1 MKGHPRKSR
10 LVKLVFLEP
19 VFLELAVPDGIQCL
33 PFAATLE
40 PAYRKLFPKGVE
52 MARVSCDAARGLIGH
67 AAWITVM
74 AGSLVLSGCVGSGS
88 LSPPRK
94 ASRPQPAPVEP
105 AYAAGV
111 APPGSPMPGAPSG
124 PAMAG
129 TAIGSGP
136 VKVALILPMTGAG
149 QGAVVAQSMR
159 NAAELALDEFQGS
172 GLTLLVKDDNGTPEG
187 AQSAAQ
193 QALAEGA
200 ELIIGPLFAGSVQAV
215 GQVARQRGKPV
226 IGFSTD
232 ASVASQ
238 GVYLLSFLVQEEVD
252 RIVSFA
258 AAQGRRSIAALIPET
273 TYGRVA
279 EARLQ
284 QAAAQQGIRIV
295 ALEHYPPGQPQ
306 GAVQRMAGAIGGPSP
321 QTDALFIPDNGDG
334 LPTVAQALQVAG
346 YDPLRVKPLGTGV
359 WDEPRV
365 VALPILQ
372 GGWFA
377 APDKRGFAAFA
388 ERYRARFNVD
398 PIRLAS
404 LSYDAVTLAAAL
416 ARMEGAQAF
425 TDAMLTNPAGFA
437 GADGVFRFNPDGT
450 NDRALTVQEIRGGTA
465 VAISAA
471 PRTLVAGN

>member
-1 MKGHPRKSR
+1 
-10 LVKLVFLEP
+10 
-19 VFLELAVPDGIQCL
+19 
-33 PFAATLE
+33 
-40 PAYRKLFPKGVE
+40 
-52 MARVSCDAARGLIGH
+52 MARVSNGAARGLAGR
-67 AAWITVM
+67 AAWVFAV

-94 ASRPQPAPVEP
+94 VSRQQPAPVEP

-111 APPGSPMPGAPSG
+111 APPGSPMQDAPLGS
-124 PAMAG
+124 PMAG
-129 TAIGSGP
+129 TTIGTGP

-159 NAAELALDEFQGS
+159 NAAELALSEFQGS
-172 GLTLLVKDDNGTPEG
+172 DITVLVKDDNGTPEG
-187 AQSAAQ
+187 AQNAAQ

-215 GQVARQRGKPV
+215 GQVARPRGKPV

-232 ASVASQ
+232 ASVATQ

-258 AAQGRRSIAALIPET
+258 ASQGRRSIAALIPET

-279 EARLQ
+279 GERLQ
-284 QAAAQQGIRIV
+284 QAAAQQGLRIV

-306 GAVQRMAGAIGGPSP
+306 GAVQRLSVTIGGPTP
-321 QTDALFIPDNGDG
+321 PADALFMPDNGDG
-334 LPTVAQALQVAG
+334 LPAIAQALQMAG
-346 YDPLRVKPLGTGV
+346 FDPLRVKPLGTGL

-365 VALPILQ
+365 AALPILQ

-377 APDKRGFAAFA
+377 APDKRGFNAFA
-388 ERYRARFNVD
+388 ESYRARFNTD
-398 PIRLAS
+398 PIRLAT

-416 ARMEGAQAF
+416 ARMQGAQAF
-425 TDAMLTNPAGFA
+425 TDAVLTNPAGFA

-465 VAISAA
+465 VAISGA